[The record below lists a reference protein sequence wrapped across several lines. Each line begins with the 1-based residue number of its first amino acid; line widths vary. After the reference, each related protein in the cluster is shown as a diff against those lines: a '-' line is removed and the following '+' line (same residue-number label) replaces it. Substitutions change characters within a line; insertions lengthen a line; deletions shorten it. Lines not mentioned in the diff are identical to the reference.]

1 MRTKS
6 GKSGNRRRSALKN
19 WIEWSHDM
27 YRLYLYVYKIFPE
40 ISQDYSRS
48 ICIVYVMRITGSKIS
63 NMREKRGK
71 TESEMK

>member
-1 MRTKS
+1 MS

-27 YRLYLYVYKIFPE
+27 YGLYLYIYKLFPE
-40 ISQDYSRS
+40 IARDYSKS
-48 ICIVYVMRITGSKIS
+48 ICIVYALRISKYKNS
-63 NMREKRGK
+63 HMREKRGK